1 MLDAKVQ
8 RNDSLYLQT
17 FPAPF
22 LQKMRS
28 VPAWNDLSYKWQIDD
43 KISAVELIY
52 YHKAYM

>member
-43 KISAVELIY
+43 KISTVELIY
-52 YHKAYM
+52 